1 MNAVLTYL
9 DTSDRRVS
17 DRFADWSPPRWFR
30 FWMVSATRLGD
41 GWLWAFIALVLLAT
55 ADYGV
60 LAAASLACSAA
71 NGAMIVL
78 KKRFRRSRP
87 CGQGANQFFHLV
99 KADLSA
105 FDSFSFPSGHTM
117 NAFAIGTVLSSM
129 HPALLPAMTF
139 VAMSVAASRL
149 VLRMHFLTDVL
160 AGALLGVTIGGLVC
174 RAFS

>member
-30 FWMVSATRLGD
+30 FWMLSATRLGD
-41 GWLWAFIALVLLAT
+41 GWLWAFIALGLLAT

-60 LAAASLACSAA
+60 LAAASLACTVA
-71 NGAMIVL
+71 NAVMIVL

-87 CGQGANQFFHLV
+87 CQQGTNPFFQLV

-129 HPALLPAMTF
+129 HPALLPALTF

-160 AGALLGVTIGGLVC
+160 AGAFLGVTIGGLIC
-174 RAFS
+174 RAFR